1 MQLQIDNSH
10 KGTLLTILISYLG
23 FVDIDAAN
31 QVIYMIATITTATLT
46 CIYTVK
52 KIKKLNDENNTKK
65 S

>member
-46 CIYTVK
+46 SIYTIK
-52 KIKKLNDENNTKK
+52 KIKQLNNENNSKK